1 VQRLDD
7 WVPLL
12 LVCMS
17 GMLLLIAGLTWLQ
30 QRHLL
35 LLETRLALGTSARF
49 LWHILR
55 LPMEFF
61 AQRFGGEVG
70 ARVTINDRVARLL
83 SGELA
88 NMALSLL
95 TVLFYLSL
103 MFLYDWILASI
114 SLGIALLNFVVLHA
128 VNEVRRDTSRRLQQE
143 TGKLMGTTLGGLL
156 SIEPLKSSG
165 GESDFYAKWIG
176 YFGKTV
182 NAEQTLGRAD
192 RMLGVVPGLLMSL
205 NTAAVLCIGGLR
217 VMDGA
222 MSMGTVIAFY
232 YLMGNFLIPV
242 GRFVQLGALL
252 QTAEADLNRIDDVLR
267 YAPAPGMEND
277 RETLQTEQPKLAGE
291 LELRA
296 LTYGYY
302 RLGTPLIEN
311 FSLKLAPGARVALV
325 GGSGSGKSTLARIV
339 CGLHEPWSGE
349 ILFDGRPRTAWPR
362 SVLNNSLSFV
372 DQDVMVFEDSVR
384 QNLTLWNPA
393 LPDAQLLRAARDACI
408 HDDIMARP
416 GGYDGLVRGGQLQRL
431 ELARALAQN
440 PSLLVLDEA
449 TSALDAYTEM
459 QVMENLRRRGCTCLL
474 VSHRLSAIRDC
485 DEIIVLRYGKVVQ
498 RGTHESL
505 MAAGGHYADLLSAA

>member
-1 VQRLDD
+1 
-7 WVPLL
+7 
-12 LVCMS
+12 
-17 GMLLLIAGLTWLQ
+17 
-30 QRHLL
+30 
-35 LLETRLALGTSARF
+35 
-49 LWHILR
+49 
-55 LPMEFF
+55 
-61 AQRFGGEVG
+61 
-70 ARVTINDRVARLL
+70 
-83 SGELA
+83 
-88 NMALSLL
+88 
-95 TVLFYLSL
+95 
-103 MFLYDWILASI
+103 
-114 SLGIALLNFVVLHA
+114 
-128 VNEVRRDTSRRLQQE
+128 
-143 TGKLMGTTLGGLL
+143 
-156 SIEPLKSSG
+156 
-165 GESDFYAKWIG
+165 
-176 YFGKTV
+176 
-182 NAEQTLGRAD
+182 
-192 RMLGVVPGLLMSL
+192 
-205 NTAAVLCIGGLR
+205 
-217 VMDGA
+217 
-222 MSMGTVIAFY
+222 
-232 YLMGNFLIPV
+232 
-242 GRFVQLGALL
+242 
-252 QTAEADLNRIDDVLR
+252 VLR

-416 GGYDGLVRGGQLQRL
+416 GGYDGLVREGGTNFSGGQLQRL